1 MGRSNLLHEAAET
14 TVVSVHHREEKWKYN
29 PVNVCNKLQL
39 LGQQKNSPP
48 QRFISRMNSLLL
60 FWKKW
65 PDPAQDS
72 KSEQVI
78 THKLWQ
84 KYLEWKIVEN
94 TLDPFS
100 FK

>member
-1 MGRSNLLHEAAET
+1 
-14 TVVSVHHREEKWKYN
+14 
-29 PVNVCNKLQL
+29 
-39 LGQQKNSPP
+39 
-48 QRFISRMNSLLL
+48 MNSLLL

-65 PDPAQDS
+65 SNPAQDS

-78 THKLWQ
+78 AHKPWQ